1 MNNYWHDNSGHA
13 FEIGDGGYVL
23 AEGNAFQDVTTP
35 VEDPVDGSLF
45 ISPDASTNA
54 DCKSYLGR
62 ACELNS
68 MGNSGTFS
76 QSDEGL
82 LSKFKGQNI
91 ASADASSNVPSS
103 AVKNAGQGHL

>member
-1 MNNYWHDNSGHA
+1 
-13 FEIGDGGYVL
+13 
-23 AEGNAFQDVTTP
+23 
-35 VEDPVDGSLF
+35 
-45 ISPDASTNA
+45 
-54 DCKSYLGR
+54 
-62 ACELNS
+62 
-68 MGNSGTFS
+68 MGNSGIFI